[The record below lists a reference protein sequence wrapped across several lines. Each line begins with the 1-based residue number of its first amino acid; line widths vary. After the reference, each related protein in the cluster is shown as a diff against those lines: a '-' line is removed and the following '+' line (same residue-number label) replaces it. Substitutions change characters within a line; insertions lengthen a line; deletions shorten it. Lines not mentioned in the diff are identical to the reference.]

1 MEQSQQGSQSSITL
15 STNAKGLVQ
24 PEVKLYGSP
33 WEPPENLVLPR
44 SFLSDGLELA
54 DGVVAVYC
62 RLVDKLALAGVPTV
76 WDAET
81 VGRMRNWW
89 LYKSGLVKPDPA
101 RAACDAAGTRQD
113 GNGDNDGAR

>member
-15 STNAKGLVQ
+15 ATNAKGLVQ
-24 PEVKLYGSP
+24 PEVKLYGKGDVVLSNGAQLVQSP
-33 WEPPENLVLPR
+33 
-44 SFLSDGLELA
+44 LSEGLELV
-54 DGVVAVYC
+54 DHVVAVYC

-89 LYKSGLVKPDPA
+89 GYKSGLVKPVPEKVPDGQPVS
-101 RAACDAAGTRQD
+101 AA
-113 GNGDNDGAR
+113 